1 MAAIDLRVRSKKR
14 PCGLNH
20 CSEKTVLIRMIKA
33 ATARWTTKCLAL
45 SLILMLG
52 LSGQT
57 SDSLAATS
65 SESTGAAKASSKYQT
80 SKAKASTSSSKK
92 SQQAK
97 SNQSSRKATATKTST
112 QTNKASKSA
121 KPRQSLVKRDPTN
134 RMSAGTRL
142 GLRSALTDVALNS
155 SAVLVVDQISGEVLL
170 EKNPNSVLPIASITK
185 LMTALVVAEAELPMD
200 EKIAITQDDADLE
213 KYSKSRLKVG
223 TQLTRAQV
231 MHLALMSSENR
242 AAHALGRTYPGGMA
256 AFVEAMNIKALQLG
270 MKDSKFVEPTG
281 LNAGN
286 VSSPRD
292 LVRLVEEAHQ
302 VSEIREFSTAKNLV
316 VKVGGRSQ
324 QYMNSNALAR
334 GDRWELGLSK
344 TGFIKEAGRCLVMQA
359 EVEDRPVIM
368 VMLDAQGKNQRLRD
382 AERIRRWLIQQAEN
396 PKPSRGDRAAPQA
409 RLLEPAVSSAS

>member
-1 MAAIDLRVRSKKR
+1 M
-14 PCGLNH
+14 
-20 CSEKTVLIRMIKA
+20 TKA

-45 SLILMLG
+45 SVILMLG

-65 SESTGAAKASSKYQT
+65 SESTSAAKASSKSQT
-80 SKAKASTSSSKK
+80 SKAKASTSSSTK

-112 QTNKASKSA
+112 RTNKATKSA

-270 MKDSKFVEPTG
+270 MKDSKFLEPTG

>member
-20 CSEKTVLIRMIKA
+20 CSEKTVLIRMTKA

-57 SDSLAATS
+57 SDSLAAAS
-65 SESTGAAKASSKYQT
+65 SESTGAAKA
-80 SKAKASTSSSKK
+80 SSSKK

-112 QTNKASKSA
+112 RTNKASKSA

-200 EKIAITQDDADLE
+200 ERIAITQDDADLE

-396 PKPSRGDRAAPQA
+396 PKPSRGDRVAPQA

>member
-1 MAAIDLRVRSKKR
+1 MTAEDEGVRSKKR

-20 CSEKTVLIRMIKA
+20 CSEKTVLIRMTKA
-33 ATARWTTKCLAL
+33 ATARWITKCLAL
-45 SLILMLG
+45 SLMLMIG
-52 LSGQT
+52 LS
-57 SDSLAATS
+57 SPISESLAATS
-65 SESTGAAKASSKYQT
+65 SESSSN
-80 SKAKASTSSSKK
+80 AKK

-97 SNQSSRKATATKTST
+97 STQKARKSAATKSST
-112 QTNKASKSA
+112 KTKKVSKST

-242 AAHALGRTYPGGMA
+242 AAHALGRTYPGGMS

-396 PKPSRGDRAAPQA
+396 PKPNRGDRAAPQA
-409 RLLEPAVSSAS
+409 RLVEPAVSSAS

>member
-1 MAAIDLRVRSKKR
+1 MAAVDLGVRSKKR

-20 CSEKTVLIRMIKA
+20 CSEKTVLIRMTKA
-33 ATARWTTKCLAL
+33 ATTRVITKCLAL
-45 SLILMLG
+45 SLMLVIG
-52 LSGQT
+52 LSGQA

-65 SESTGAAKASSKYQT
+65 SES
-80 SKAKASTSSSKK
+80 SSSAKK

-97 SNQSSRKATATKTST
+97 STQKARKPAATKTST
-112 QTNKASKSA
+112 KAKKVNKST

-200 EKIAITQDDADLE
+200 EKISITQDDADLE

-409 RLLEPAVSSAS
+409 RLADPVVSSAS

>member
-1 MAAIDLRVRSKKR
+1 M
-14 PCGLNH
+14 
-20 CSEKTVLIRMIKA
+20 
-33 ATARWTTKCLAL
+33 
-45 SLILMLG
+45 
-52 LSGQT
+52 
-57 SDSLAATS
+57 
-65 SESTGAAKASSKYQT
+65 
-80 SKAKASTSSSKK
+80 
-92 SQQAK
+92 
-97 SNQSSRKATATKTST
+97 
-112 QTNKASKSA
+112 
-121 KPRQSLVKRDPTN
+121 
-134 RMSAGTRL
+134 
-142 GLRSALTDVALNS
+142 TDVALNS

-200 EKIAITQDDADLE
+200 EKIVITQDDADLE

-223 TQLTRAQV
+223 TQLTRSQV

-242 AAHALGRTYPGGMA
+242 AAHALGRTYPGGMP

-270 MKDSKFVEPTG
+270 MKDSKFIEPTG

>member
-1 MAAIDLRVRSKKR
+1 M
-14 PCGLNH
+14 
-20 CSEKTVLIRMIKA
+20 TKA
-33 ATARWTTKCLAL
+33 ASARWTRKCLAL
-45 SLILMLG
+45 CVMLMLG
-52 LSGQT
+52 LSAPVTG
-57 SDSLAATS
+57 SLAAS
-65 SESTGAAKASSKYQT
+65 PSESTAASKSSKSKTAASSAQ
-80 SKAKASTSSSKK
+80 K

-97 SNQSSRKATATKTST
+97 SSNKPRKSATT
-112 QTNKASKSA
+112 KASARSA
-121 KPRQSLVKRDPTN
+121 KSSKSSKARQSLVKRDPTN

-142 GLRSALTDVALNS
+142 GLRSALTDVTLNS

-170 EKNPNSVLPIASITK
+170 EKNPSSVLPIASITK

-200 EKIAITQDDADLE
+200 ERISITQDDADLE

-396 PKPSRGDRAAPQA
+396 PKSNQADRSRPQA
-409 RLLEPAVSSAS
+409 QAIQAALSSAS

>member
-1 MAAIDLRVRSKKR
+1 M
-14 PCGLNH
+14 
-20 CSEKTVLIRMIKA
+20 TKA

-65 SESTGAAKASSKYQT
+65 SESTSAAKASSKSQT

-97 SNQSSRKATATKTST
+97 SNQSSRKATATKTATRTS
-112 QTNKASKSA
+112 KASKSA

-200 EKIAITQDDADLE
+200 ERIAITQDDADLE

>member
-1 MAAIDLRVRSKKR
+1 M
-14 PCGLNH
+14 
-20 CSEKTVLIRMIKA
+20 TKA
-33 ATARWTTKCLAL
+33 AHARLTIKFLAVC
-45 SLILMLG
+45 LILMLG
-52 LSGQT
+52 FSGLT
-57 SDSLAATS
+57 RESVAAAA
-65 SESTGAAKASSKYQT
+65 SESAGHSKSSSKASAN
-80 SKAKASTSSSKK
+80 KAPASTAVKKK

-97 SNQSSRKATATKTST
+97 SDQKPRKASSAKASARAS
-112 QTNKASKSA
+112 KASKSA
-121 KPRQSLVKRDPTN
+121 KPRQSLVKRDPNN
-134 RMSAGTRL
+134 RMSAGTRY
-142 GLRSALTDVALNS
+142 GLRSALTDVTLNS

-200 EKIAITQDDADLE
+200 EKILITQEDADLE

-242 AAHALGRTYPGGMA
+242 AAHALGRTYPGGMP
-256 AFVEAMNIKALQLG
+256 AFVEAMNIKAVQLG

-302 VSEIREFSTAKNLV
+302 VSEIREFSTAKNLIV
-316 VKVGGRSQ
+316 RVGGRSQ

-368 VMLDAQGKNQRLRD
+368 VMLDAQGKTQRLRD

-396 PKPSRGDRAAPQA
+396 PKSNRAGDRAAPQA
-409 RLLEPAVSSAS
+409 RVLAPASSSAS

>member
-1 MAAIDLRVRSKKR
+1 MTAEDEGVRSKKR

-20 CSEKTVLIRMIKA
+20 CSEKTVLIRMTKA
-33 ATARWTTKCLAL
+33 ATARWITKCLAL
-45 SLILMLG
+45 SLMLVIG
-52 LSGQT
+52 LSSQT

-65 SESTGAAKASSKYQT
+65 SESSSAAKANKKSQ
-80 SKAKASTSSSKK
+80 ASSSAAKK

-97 SNQSSRKATATKTST
+97 STQKTRKAATKTST
-112 QTNKASKSA
+112 RTSKST

-200 EKIAITQDDADLE
+200 EKIFITQDDADLE

-396 PKPSRGDRAAPQA
+396 PKPNRGDRSAPQA

>member
-1 MAAIDLRVRSKKR
+1 M
-14 PCGLNH
+14 
-20 CSEKTVLIRMIKA
+20 TKA
-33 ATARWTTKCLAL
+33 VTARWTTKCLAL
-45 SLILMLG
+45 SLMLMVG
-52 LSGQT
+52 LSSQT

-65 SESTGAAKASSKYQT
+65 AE
-80 SKAKASTSSSKK
+80 SSSTAKK

-97 SNQSSRKATATKTST
+97 STQKARKPAATKTST
-112 QTNKASKSA
+112 RTKKASKST

-242 AAHALGRTYPGGMA
+242 AAHALGRTYPGGMS

-396 PKPSRGDRAAPQA
+396 PKPNRGDRSAPQA
-409 RLLEPAVSSAS
+409 RLFEPAVSSAS

>member
-1 MAAIDLRVRSKKR
+1 MTLAAHARL
-14 PCGLNH
+14 
-20 CSEKTVLIRMIKA
+20 TIKFLVV
-33 ATARWTTKCLAL
+33 C
-45 SLILMLG
+45 LILTLG
-52 LSGQT
+52 FSGPT
-57 SDSLAATS
+57 RESVAAS
-65 SESTGAAKASSKYQT
+65 ASESGTSKSNSKASAG
-80 SKAKASTSSSKK
+80 KAGASTVVNKK
-92 SQQAK
+92 PPQGK
-97 SNQSSRKATATKTST
+97 SAQNSRKASAAKSSPQASKATKST
-112 QTNKASKSA
+112 
-121 KPRQSLVKRDPTN
+121 KPRQSLVKRDPNN
-134 RMSAGTRL
+134 RMSAGARY
-142 GLRSALTDVALNS
+142 GLRSALTDITLNS

-185 LMTALVVAEAELPMD
+185 LMTALVVAEAELPRD
-200 EKIAITQDDADLE
+200 EKILISQEDADLE

-242 AAHALGRTYPGGMA
+242 AAHALGRTYPGGMP
-256 AFVEAMNIKALQLG
+256 AFVEAMNIKAVQLG
-270 MKDSKFVEPTG
+270 MKDSRFVEPTG

-302 VSEIREFSTAKNLV
+302 VSEIREFSTAKNLI
-316 VKVGGRSQ
+316 VKVGGQSQ

-368 VMLDAQGKNQRLRD
+368 VMLDAQGKTQRLRD

-396 PKPSRGDRAAPQA
+396 PKSNRAGDRTAPQA
-409 RLLEPAVSSAS
+409 RVLEPAISSAS

>member
-1 MAAIDLRVRSKKR
+1 MAALDGRVRSKKR

-20 CSEKTVLIRMIKA
+20 CSEKTVLIRMTKA
-33 ATARWTTKCLAL
+33 ASARWITKCLAL
-45 SLILMLG
+45 SLMLMIG
-52 LSGQT
+52 LSSQT
-57 SDSLAATS
+57 SESLAATS
-65 SESTGAAKASSKYQT
+65 SESATTPKS
-80 SKAKASTSSSKK
+80 
-92 SQQAK
+92 SQQ
-97 SNQSSRKATATKTST
+97 SNSTQKARKPAATKTST
-112 QTNKASKSA
+112 RTKKASKST

-185 LMTALVVAEAELPMD
+185 LMTALVVAEAELPMN

-242 AAHALGRTYPGGMA
+242 AAHALGRTYPGGMP

-409 RLLEPAVSSAS
+409 RLVEPAVSSAS

>member
-1 MAAIDLRVRSKKR
+1 M
-14 PCGLNH
+14 
-20 CSEKTVLIRMIKA
+20 TKA
-33 ATARWTTKCLAL
+33 ATARWATKCLAL

-65 SESTGAAKASSKYQT
+65 SESTSAAKASSKSQT

-112 QTNKASKSA
+112 RTNKASKSA

-396 PKPSRGDRAAPQA
+396 P
-409 RLLEPAVSSAS
+409 

>member
-1 MAAIDLRVRSKKR
+1 MAALDGRVRSKKR

-20 CSEKTVLIRMIKA
+20 CSEKTVLIRMTKA
-33 ATARWTTKCLAL
+33 ASARWITKCLAL
-45 SLILMLG
+45 SLMLMIG
-52 LSGQT
+52 LSSQT
-57 SDSLAATS
+57 SESLAATS
-65 SESTGAAKASSKYQT
+65 SESATTA
-80 SKAKASTSSSKK
+80 KK

-97 SNQSSRKATATKTST
+97 STQKARKPAATKTST
-112 QTNKASKSA
+112 RTKKASKST

-185 LMTALVVAEAELPMD
+185 LMTALVVAEAELPMN

-242 AAHALGRTYPGGMA
+242 AAHALGRTYPGGMP

-409 RLLEPAVSSAS
+409 RLVEPAVSSAS